1 MERDVEPVPPT
12 LSSVLEMGKHLLNC
26 DQNIV
31 ANKFFSSP
39 ICETL
44 SQIIAEGVGKKS
56 LSVNGG
62 GHQFNVEDMMTSAL
76 ASNPKILYAPNET
89 DARII
94 IDEVQIVF

>member
-1 MERDVEPVPPT
+1 
-12 LSSVLEMGKHLLNC
+12 MGKHLLNC
-26 DQNIV
+26 EQNIIV
-31 ANKFFSSP
+31 ANKFFLSP
-39 ICETL
+39 IRATVP
-44 SQIIAEGVGKKS
+44 QIIAEGVGKKS

-62 GHQFNVEDMMTSAL
+62 GQQFNVDDMMTSAL